1 MGDSYT
7 TSVKVW
13 GAYLNCNGCVE
24 IFEGKMRKEGKIGPP
39 VNSGNHLYLSPST
52 PSGGLPSPGT
62 LLQMFVSAIAQYA
75 GQQAIKPV
83 INDLIVLNIVGSSDG
98 KDTLRSILGEQPSSL
113 SNADWV
119 DVIFKPCGP

>member
-1 MGDSYT
+1 
-7 TSVKVW
+7 
-13 GAYLNCNGCVE
+13 
-24 IFEGKMRKEGKIGPP
+24 
-39 VNSGNHLYLSPST
+39 
-52 PSGGLPSPGT
+52 
-62 LLQMFVSAIAQYA
+62 MFVSAIAQYA